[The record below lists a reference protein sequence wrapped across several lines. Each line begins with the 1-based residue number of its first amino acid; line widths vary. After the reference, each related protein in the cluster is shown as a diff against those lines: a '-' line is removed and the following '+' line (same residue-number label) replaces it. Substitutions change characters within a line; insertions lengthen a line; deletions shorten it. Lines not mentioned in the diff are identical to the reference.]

1 MGRCFLP
8 QKAKTGEYHPRTAS
22 FAASRLEQSMDALMR
37 DEIRYET
44 RRSEYSDRSPVINGS
59 TLLKP
64 RRRVLEG
71 ERGEMPAVLLSWQPV
86 IIS

>member
-1 MGRCFLP
+1 
-8 QKAKTGEYHPRTAS
+8 
-22 FAASRLEQSMDALMR
+22 MDALMR

-71 ERGEMPAVLLSWQPV
+71 ERGEMPAVLK
-86 IIS
+86 